1 MISAQYGTEFVAAD
15 YAGICKV
22 YSIGVCMN
30 PPKGRE
36 NTITSYSITEKNLV
50 GTVHEP
56 VGNYDL
62 MTAVMLCLGKASGG
76 SGADVLKL
84 LDVLVSTET
93 GAEEKRHI
101 LQEDFDIQMTQALE
115 RKVSVMCNLS
125 KGVWEKGMEVGRKE
139 GMEVGRKEGAAQNML
154 NSIKNLM
161 EGMGWTVEQAM
172 AALKVSEADRPK
184 YLELLGRQ

>member
-1 MISAQYGTEFVAAD
+1 MIFAQYGTEFVAAD

-22 YSIGVCMN
+22 YSISVCMN

-50 GTVHEP
+50 GTVQEP
-56 VGNYDL
+56 AENYDL
-62 MTAVMLCLGKASGG
+62 MTAVMICLGKADNERD
-76 SGADVLKL
+76 ADVLKL
-84 LDVLVSTET
+84 LDVLLSTET

-101 LQEDFDIQMTQALE
+101 LREDFDIQMTQTLE

-125 KGVWEKGMEVGRKE
+125 KGVWEKGLSDGIL
-139 GMEVGRKEGAAQNML
+139 A
-154 NSIKNLM
+154 SIKNLM
-161 EGMGWTVEQAM
+161 ESMGWPAEQAM

-184 YLELLGRQ
+184 YLELLGGQ